1 MKYILNQVYN
11 IKHVLSNRVIGTC
24 ETIEEANQ
32 KAHIRGFGDFAQD
45 EKHEDALKTE
55 PMAYEKD
62 GKVVGTTMLCAIL
75 YSDLEASL
83 VDGQPL
89 NETAED
95 GLNGTTSDSDD
106 EVVAT
111 TESEAVKTS
120 DIFAPG
126 A

>member
-11 IKHVLSNRVIGTC
+11 IKHMLSNRVIGTC

-83 VDGQPL
+83 VDSS
-89 NETAED
+89 AV
-95 GLNGTTSDSDD
+95 TTSDSAD
-106 EVVAT
+106 EVVAAA

-126 A
+126 V

>member
-11 IKHVLSNRVIGTC
+11 IKHMLAHRVIGTC

-45 EKHEDALKTE
+45 EKHEDVLKTE

-62 GKVVGTTMLCAIL
+62 GKIVGTTTLYAIL

-95 GLNGTTSDSDD
+95 GLNTTTSDSDD